1 MEELLYKVQE
11 RFLFHAHIRIKIPA
25 AWPDTA
31 FDALYA
37 VLEEADKKYNSYQP
51 GSYIDQINRHAGHFV
66 EVDGETVSLLKQVI
80 ALSDLF
86 DGTYDI
92 TIMPLIRLWGFYK
105 DSNRRVPTFEEIAAA
120 CSKVNYKQ
128 IEIRGNRVR
137 IAPGQEIITGSF
149 IKAYATDRLIQ
160 AMRQKGINHAIV
172 NAGGSTIFAI
182 NPAGDP
188 WQVSVDAPDTET
200 ALFTLNL
207 DNAAYSTSSQ
217 STAFVD
223 INGKRYGHILNP
235 KTGWPAKN
243 RMTGILSESA
253 LIGDILTTGLFN
265 ETPENFLEKMRQI
278 NTRHPASGFLMGEDS
293 TITATPGFL
302 QHQA

>member
-25 AWPDTA
+25 AWPDTV

-51 GSYIDQINRHAGHFV
+51 GSYIDQINRHAGRFV
-66 EVDGETVSLLKQVI
+66 EVDEETVGLLKQVI

-86 DGTYDI
+86 DGAYDI
-92 TIMPLIRLWGFYK
+92 TVMPLIRLWGFYK
-105 DSNRRVPTFEEIAAA
+105 DANRRIPTPEEIAAA
-120 CSKVNYKQ
+120 RSKVNYKQ
-128 IEIRGNRVR
+128 IEIRGNQVR

-160 AMRQKGINHAIV
+160 VMRQKSIAPAIV
-172 NAGGSTIFAI
+172 NAGGSTIFAL

-188 WQVSVDAPDTET
+188 WQVSVDKPDADT

-207 DNAAYSTSSQ
+207 DNAACSTSSQ
-217 STAFVD
+217 ATAFVD

-235 KTGWPAKN
+235 KTGWPAEN

-253 LIGDILTTGLFN
+253 LVGDILTTGLFN
-265 ETPENFLEKMRQI
+265 ETPEGFLEKMQRI
-278 NTRHPASGFLMGEDS
+278 NTRHSASGFLMGPDNA
-293 TITATPGFL
+293 ITATPGFL
-302 QHQA
+302 QHLA

>member
-1 MEELLYKVQE
+1 MELLYKVQE

-31 FDALYA
+31 FDSLYA
-37 VLEEADKKYNSYQP
+37 VLEEVDKKYNSYRA
-51 GSYIDQINRHAGHFV
+51 GSTFDQINRHAGRFV
-66 EVDGETVSLLKQVI
+66 EVDNETVRLLKQVI
-80 ALSDLF
+80 TLSELF
-86 DGTYDI
+86 DGAYDI

-105 DSNRRVPTFEEIAAA
+105 NENRRVPAPEEIAAA
-120 CSKVNYKQ
+120 CRKVNYQQ
-128 IEIRGNRVR
+128 IEIKGNRVR
-137 IAPGQEIITGSF
+137 IGPEQEIITGSF
-149 IKAYATDRLIQ
+149 IKAYATDRLVA
-160 AMRQKGINHAIV
+160 AMREKGIGNAII

-188 WQVSVDAPDTET
+188 WPVSVDSPEDDS

-217 STAFVD
+217 TTAFVD

-235 KTGWPAKN
+235 KTGYPSPN
-243 RMTGILSESA
+243 RLTGILSESA

-265 ETPENFLEKMRQI
+265 ETPESFLEKMQRI
-278 NTRHPASGFLMGEDS
+278 NTRHPVLGFIMGENG
-293 TITATPGFL
+293 IVTASPGFTT
-302 QHQA
+302 HTA